1 MRYTLIRFTL
11 CLFLFAIG
19 HTQAIGQDGERLRSS
34 TYDNL
39 SLEQVIT
46 SLETLYDVDIY
57 YKASAELGRQ
67 VSIVFEDQ
75 TVEQVLEDLLGSSTL
90 SYISYRDYAYV
101 IAPRSVIDRSYSS
114 DFYAALESSITDEGE
129 DEERLVIG
137 DIESLDPSGL
147 ASIRGVVVD
156 AQTGEA
162 VIGATVQIEE
172 LSNGTT
178 SDIDGSYQLDN
189 VAAGRHE
196 ITIGYIGYTDL
207 YQIIDLRSTGN
218 FDVNLNKSDI
228 QLSEVTIRARAADA
242 SVNQVQIGV
251 ATMDIKEIKKLP
263 TFLGEVDVIKS
274 FLLQPGVST
283 VGEGASGFN
292 VRGGN
297 VDQNLI
303 LQDETILFN
312 SSHALGFF
320 STFNSDLIRKV
331 DLYKANVPAQ
341 FGGRLVS
348 VLDVEMRDGD
358 FERFRLK
365 AGIGPISSKIAA
377 EGPIIKDKVAFV
389 GGFRSSYTD
398 WLLGQIS
405 NVEVQRSSSFFY
417 DGNLRITAKPSD
429 NHTFIFSGY
438 ITEDDFSFNEE
449 FGFDY
454 GTRSGELT
462 YRALLSDKMINTF
475 SAVASSYESSQ
486 LDLDGFDGAQIDNNV
501 AYIKLKNNFKVVPQE
516 GIELNLGVSTIQYT
530 VDPGIRT
537 PVGETSVIR
546 PITIEEEKGR
556 ESAVYADISY
566 ALSDALQVTG
576 GARFSLYQFLGPH
589 DEFQYEDPLNPTN
602 QNIGE
607 VIRKTGTV
615 ASFSNIEPRVSLRYS
630 LGNSSSVK
638 AGYSR
643 TAQYINQIFN
653 TDSPTPSSQW
663 QLSTRYITPPTSQ
676 NVSIGYF
683 KNFSDNTW
691 ETSLEFYGR
700 QIDDLFDY
708 IDFATLLINDHLE
721 TDLLV
726 GEGRAFGA
734 ELSVKKNV
742 GALTGWL
749 AYTYSR
755 SERRV
760 DGINDGEWYLSNF
773 DKTHDASLILNYNPN
788 QRNTFS
794 MNVTY
799 STGRPT
805 TPPLGN
811 IITPDNI
818 IIPLF
823 SDRNSSRIPD
833 FFRVDL
839 SYTIGQSYKKEKAF
853 RTSWTFSVFNVL
865 GRRNPFTVFFTR
877 APFERV
883 QANRLAII
891 GAAFPSLT
899 VNIELQ

>member
-1 MRYTLIRFTL
+1 M
-11 CLFLFAIG
+11 
-19 HTQAIGQDGERLRSS
+19 
-34 TYDNL
+34 
-39 SLEQVIT
+39 
-46 SLETLYDVDIY
+46 
-57 YKASAELGRQ
+57 
-67 VSIVFEDQ
+67 
-75 TVEQVLEDLLGSSTL
+75 
-90 SYISYRDYAYV
+90 
-101 IAPRSVIDRSYSS
+101 
-114 DFYAALESSITDEGE
+114 
-129 DEERLVIG
+129 
-137 DIESLDPSGL
+137 
-147 ASIRGVVVD
+147 
-156 AQTGEA
+156 
-162 VIGATVQIEE
+162 IGATIQIEE

-178 SDIDGSYQLDN
+178 SDVDGSYQLDN
-189 VAAGRHE
+189 VPAGQHE
-196 ITIGYIGYTDL
+196 VKIGYIGYTDM
-207 YQIIDLRSTGN
+207 YQIIDLRSSGN

-242 SVNQVQIGV
+242 SVNQAQIGV
-251 ATMDIKEIKKLP
+251 ATMSVKDIKKLP

-358 FERFRLK
+358 YERFRLK

-377 EGPIIKDKVAFV
+377 EGPIVKDKVAFV

-405 NVEVQRSSSFFY
+405 NPEVQRSSSFFY

-438 ITEDDFSFNEE
+438 VSQDDFAFNEE

-462 YRALLSDKMINTF
+462 YRALLNDKMINTF
-475 SAVASSYESSQ
+475 SAVVSDYESSQ

-501 AYIKLKNNFKVVPQE
+501 SYVKLKNNFKVVPRE
-516 GIELNLGVSTIQYT
+516 GLELNLGVSSIQYN

-537 PVGETSVIR
+537 PIGESSVIR
-546 PITIEEEKGR
+546 PITIEEERGR
-556 ESAVYADISY
+556 ESAAYADLSY
-566 ALSDALQVTG
+566 AITDALQVTG

-589 DEFQYEDPLNPTN
+589 NEFQYEDPLNPTN

-607 VIRKTGTV
+607 SILKTGTV
-615 ASFSNIEPRVSLRYS
+615 ASFNNIEPRVSLRYT
-630 LGNSSSVK
+630 LGNNSSVK

-683 KNFSDNTW
+683 KNFSENTW

-700 QIDDLFDY
+700 RIDDLFDY

-734 ELSVKKNV
+734 ELSIKKNA

-788 QRNTFS
+788 QRNTLT
-794 MNVTY
+794 MNVSY

-818 IIPLF
+818 VIPLF
-823 SDRNSSRIPD
+823 SERNSSRIPD

-839 SYTIGQSYKKEKAF
+839 SYTIGQSYKKEQSF
-853 RTSWTFSVFNVL
+853 RTSWTLAVFNVL
-865 GRRNPFTVFFTR
+865 GRRNPFSVFFTR